1 MKLYRFGSVLGAVLF
16 AVVSCNCSAS
26 TSSSPLNQN
35 QSKSKN
41 DQSRSLDLDKSEIEQ
56 GVKLVEADLA
66 NAKFVQVDVVEVNN
80 PRNLAVRFEVYFQPL
95 EGEKIMLGSFS
106 LYPPNNPGQFIVATQ
121 GKVKGKGKLILSL
134 VKPDQV
140 AAGDVVQV
148 KVNPLKLVAD
158 IDH

>member
-1 MKLYRFGSVLGAVLF
+1 MMLYRIGGVLVAVLF
-16 AVVSCNCSAS
+16 VVVFCNCTAT

-41 DQSRSLDLDKSEIEQ
+41 DQSRLLDLEKPEIEQ
-56 GVKLVEADLA
+56 GIKLTEADVA

-80 PRNLAVRFEVYFQPL
+80 PHNLPARFEVFWQPL
-95 EGEKIMLGSFS
+95 EGEKIMLGTFS
-106 LYPPNNPGQFIVATQ
+106 LYPPNNPGNFIVATQ

-134 VKPDQV
+134 VKPDHV

-148 KVNPLKLVAD
+148 KVKPMTLVAD
-158 IDH
+158 VDH